1 MFNGPENL
9 HRKNQT
15 TNTQRS
21 KKSPDFPDCDILIDK
36 RTDDTFRVAK
46 LSKMFTLR
54 KVEKVNGVYLSKK
67 MFEFFI
73 QLLLNN

>member
-9 HRKNQT
+9 HRKKSDNQHSEK
-15 TNTQRS
+15 Q
-21 KKSPDFPDCDILIDK
+21 KSPDFPDCDILIDK